1 MAGAIEA
8 VAKELS
14 CGSGTEDETNSESRE
29 EYLVKVKAQVMTR
42 DDSSGGWV
50 PTSGGGM
57 SLVGLRTLSSSNVD
71 LQYLIDGRRVS
82 DRTVTLSCV
91 LKKDLSYTKATPTF
105 HHWRTQGERFGLTFH
120 SSADAQVFEKCI
132 NKAAVTLR
140 EKFGEMV
147 EETQEDA
154 EASRT
159 NIPRPL
165 KETVSLPGSRARTP
179 SPASSMRISLQP
191 THAMPSVM
199 YHPSSYPHLNIICNR
214 KPLPGHEAILSS
226 AFNQLAQSSRTRT
239 AALRR
244 SSDEAT
250 SSAEPLPAPSADS
263 AYVQFSKTD
272 LTATAATTVK
282 DHVPHEYSYPM
293 LESVGR
299 VRSPSYFSSARSTSQ
314 KSLEVSSSALV
325 VPLPKSS
332 KSRGS
337 DPRRL
342 HQRLRCVYCR
352 EMFLLSENRRGACPD
367 RPSGCLRTIEVL
379 TCMRCAR
386 GALYHLTADDE
397 GDYGPVCVCNHADP
411 RNRRKWVV
419 LTVLSVVMP
428 CLVCY
433 PLAAACHQCSVKRGR
448 CGARHKAE

>member
-1 MAGAIEA
+1 
-8 VAKELS
+8 
-14 CGSGTEDETNSESRE
+14 
-29 EYLVKVKAQVMTR
+29 
-42 DDSSGGWV
+42 
-50 PTSGGGM
+50 M
-57 SLVGLRTLSSSNVD
+57 SLP
-71 LQYLIDGRRVS
+71 Q
-82 DRTVTLSCV
+82 
-91 LKKDLSYTKATPTF
+91 
-105 HHWRTQGERFGLTFH
+105 
-120 SSADAQVFEKCI
+120 
-132 NKAAVTLR
+132 
-140 EKFGEMV
+140 
-147 EETQEDA
+147 
-154 EASRT
+154 
-159 NIPRPL
+159 RPL

-179 SPASSMRISLQP
+179 SPASSMRIALQP

-214 KPLPGHEAILSS
+214 KLLPGHDAILSG
-226 AFNQLAQSSRTRT
+226 AFNQLAQSSRART

-244 SSDEAT
+244 SSEEAA

-272 LTATAATTVK
+272 LTATATTVK
-282 DHVPHEYSYPM
+282 DPVPHDYSYPM

-299 VRSPSYFSSARSTSQ
+299 VRSPSYYSAARSTSQ

-337 DPRRL
+337 DPRRS

-397 GDYGPVCVCNHADP
+397 GDYGPVCVCNRADS

-433 PLAAACHQCSVKRGR
+433 PLAAACHQCSVRHGR